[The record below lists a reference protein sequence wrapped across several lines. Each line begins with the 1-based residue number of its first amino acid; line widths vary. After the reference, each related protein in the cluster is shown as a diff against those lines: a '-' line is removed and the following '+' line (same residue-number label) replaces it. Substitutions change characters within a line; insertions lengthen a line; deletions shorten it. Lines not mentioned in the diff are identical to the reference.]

1 MMQPEPP
8 PPQSQPAKVDST
20 PSRALSTPSNQQPR
34 LHLVVAMARNGT
46 IGHRDTLPW
55 RLSSDLQRFKRLTMG
70 HALLMGRKTYESIGK
85 PLPGRQT
92 ILLSRQPDYRA
103 AGARVV
109 DSIDAALA
117 LLPDSI
123 LPFVVGGAEIY
134 RLALPRM
141 RSLHLTRVL
150 ADVPGDT
157 RLDPFPLHGF
167 HLVETETV
175 PSDDRNDWPTL
186 YEHWLRSD

>member
-1 MMQPEPP
+1 MMQSEPP
-8 PPQSQPAKVDST
+8 PPKSHPTDVDSS
-20 PSRALSTPSNQQPR
+20 PSRAFFTPPHPQPS

-46 IGHRDTLPW
+46 IGYRDTLPW

-92 ILLSRQPDYRA
+92 IVLSRHPNYRA
-103 AGARVV
+103 EGARVV

-117 LLPDSI
+117 LLPDAI

-167 HLVETETV
+167 QLVETETV
-175 PSDDRNDWPTL
+175 PSDDRNDWPSL